1 MKAFSKTAVILLLL
15 TPALPALAD
24 QYTVDAWRKGL
35 REIDQKLRDRRWEA
49 AEKQSRR
56 LADQIIEGSGVGES
70 AAYTLAVASAFQA
83 IAEAGQGRETE
94 ADWHWSTALNLFP
107 DIAKTD
113 LSPYGPPAAGLKE
126 RQPELSDPHQ
136 QAAEG
141 AQLVDHPTPPPGAV
155 QSPKII
161 RQVPP
166 SFPEGL
172 RLMRVTGIVVVESI
186 IGEDGAPYHP
196 RVLKAEGGP
205 AMQYEALEALRQW
218 RFEPAKLEGKPVKV
232 YYVLTITFSLRR

>member
-35 REIDQKLRDRRWEA
+35 REIDQKPRDRGGEA
-49 AEKQSRR
+49 DEKQRRR
-56 LADQIIEGSGVGES
+56 LADEISEGSGVGES

-141 AQLVDHPTPPPGAV
+141 AQLVDQPEIPARDV
-155 QSPKII
+155 QAPRIVH
-161 RQVPP
+161 RVDP

-172 RLMRVTGIVVVESI
+172 RLMRVTGIVVV
-186 IGEDGAPYHP
+186 
-196 RVLKAEGGP
+196 
-205 AMQYEALEALRQW
+205 
-218 RFEPAKLEGKPVKV
+218 
-232 YYVLTITFSLRR
+232 